1 MPSEPTIETG
11 REASTSRPAGYA
23 ALIERYGVD
32 VILHWHTSRVAT
44 KRHDGDGD
52 GFINPARVAMV
63 EPSTVG
69 DGNVT
74 DVVVAAQDGLALV
87 RVREPIKDVVDK
99 LRRETP
105 GRTGTSRRA
114 KKTPKTSSG

>member
-1 MPSEPTIETG
+1 MLG
-11 REASTSRPAGYA
+11 
-23 ALIERYGVD
+23 ERGQPMNLVQF
-32 VILHWHTSRVAT
+32 

-52 GFINPARVAMV
+52 VFINPAHVAMV

-69 DGNVT
+69 DDNVT
-74 DVVVAAQDGLALV
+74 DIVVAAQAGLALV

-105 GRTGTSRRA
+105 GSTSTSRRA
-114 KKTPKTSSG
+114 KEDSQDLC

>member
-1 MPSEPTIETG
+1 
-11 REASTSRPAGYA
+11 
-23 ALIERYGVD
+23 
-32 VILHWHTSRVAT
+32 
-44 KRHDGDGD
+44 
-52 GFINPARVAMV
+52 MV

-74 DVVVAAQDGLALV
+74 DIMVSTQAGLA

-105 GRTGTSRRA
+105 GGASTSRRP
-114 KKTPKTSSG
+114 KKTPMTSAG

>member
-1 MPSEPTIETG
+1 
-11 REASTSRPAGYA
+11 
-23 ALIERYGVD
+23 
-32 VILHWHTSRVAT
+32 
-44 KRHDGDGD
+44 
-52 GFINPARVAMV
+52 MV

-74 DVVVAAQDGLALV
+74 DIMVATQAGLARV

-105 GRTGTSRRA
+105 GGASTSRRP
-114 KKTPKTSSG
+114 KKTPMTSAG